1 VVALTFSVHS
11 LTEVR
16 REEGEIEMRK
26 RSIATLV
33 AVSVFT
39 SLGITGASADAKP
52 NQSMTHIKTVA
63 GLTSLLEGAGV
74 VMYVQGGATAGVIG
88 DSLDAANSQMV
99 FHVPVTA
106 TKGGVT
112 HVGSNIVFHN
122 TANNKQVVLRNP
134 LIDLA
139 KGTVSAVIPQAAMDA
154 MVALSIT
161 NGAAIKAK
169 VTNDRKAKLRT
180 TVYPG
185 AALSLA
191 PGIAAAIVS
200 LLGLPEGALPDGAAF
215 ATADVSIYT
224 KIAGK

>member
-1 VVALTFSVHS
+1 
-11 LTEVR
+11 
-16 REEGEIEMRK
+16 MRK

-33 AVSVFT
+33 AVAVFT
-39 SLGITGASADAKP
+39 SLGMTGASADAKA

-106 TKGGVT
+106 TKGGVA

-161 NGAAIKAK
+161 NGSDIKAK

-215 ATADVSIYT
+215 ATADVTIYS

>member
-1 VVALTFSVHS
+1 
-11 LTEVR
+11 
-16 REEGEIEMRK
+16 MRK

-33 AVSVFT
+33 AVAVFT
-39 SLGITGASADAKP
+39 SLGMTGASADAKA

-106 TKGGVT
+106 TKGGVA

-139 KGTVSAVIPQAAMDA
+139 KGTVSAVIPQAGMDA

-161 NGAAIKAK
+161 NGSAIKAK

-215 ATADVSIYT
+215 ASADVTIYS

>member
-1 VVALTFSVHS
+1 
-11 LTEVR
+11 
-16 REEGEIEMRK
+16 MRK

-33 AVSVFT
+33 AVAVVT
-39 SLGITGASADAKP
+39 SLGITGASADAKA

-106 TKGGVT
+106 TKGGVA

-161 NGAAIKAK
+161 NGSDIKAK

-215 ATADVSIYT
+215 ATADVTIYS

>member
-1 VVALTFSVHS
+1 
-11 LTEVR
+11 
-16 REEGEIEMRK
+16 MRK

-33 AVSVFT
+33 AVAVFT
-39 SLGITGASADAKP
+39 SLGITGASADAKA
-52 NQSMTHIKTVA
+52 NQSMTHIKTVP

-106 TKGGVT
+106 TKGGVA

-161 NGAAIKAK
+161 NGSDIKAK

-215 ATADVSIYT
+215 ATADVTIYS

>member
-1 VVALTFSVHS
+1 
-11 LTEVR
+11 
-16 REEGEIEMRK
+16 M
-26 RSIATLV
+26 
-33 AVSVFT
+33 
-39 SLGITGASADAKP
+39 TGASADAKP

-88 DSLDAANSQMV
+88 DSLDAVNSQMV

-106 TKGGVT
+106 TKGGVA

-139 KGTVSAVIPQAAMDA
+139 KGTVSAVIPQAGMDP

-161 NGAAIKAK
+161 NGSDIKPK

-215 ATADVSIYT
+215 ATADVTIY
-224 KIAGK
+224 GKTSGR